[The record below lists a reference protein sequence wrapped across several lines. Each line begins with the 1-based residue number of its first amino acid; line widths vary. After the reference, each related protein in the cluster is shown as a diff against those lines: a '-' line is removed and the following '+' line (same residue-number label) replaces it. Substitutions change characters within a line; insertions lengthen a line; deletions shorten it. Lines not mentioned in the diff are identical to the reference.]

1 MSKVEMIV
9 AGQKALV
16 EAEDVKLHEKKE
28 KLIAEARELK
38 AEMDRLQADYQP
50 TSSIR
55 AKLDKKISEIG
66 RINKKMKPV
75 QFL

>member
-16 EAEDVKLHEKKE
+16 EAEDVKLHEKKA
-28 KLIAEARELK
+28 KLLDEARELK
-38 AEMDRLQADYQP
+38 AEMDRLQADFQP

-55 AKLDKKISEIG
+55 VKLDKKIGEIG